1 MLHFLHLE
9 TESQRGWYV
18 FWWRDLTMIFR
29 AEPYPPRCPSC
40 GSRFGSPVCTSRY
53 LGLPDASGDALRCS
67 CTPVAPGVRD
77 LVENQ
82 INKNESMSNL
92 AKQ

>member
-1 MLHFLHLE
+1 MSLLLVGAAMVANGVSLITPVSGE
-9 TESQRGWYV
+9 
-18 FWWRDLTMIFR
+18 MR
-29 AEPYPPRCPSC
+29 ARAANMP
-40 GSRFGSPVCTSRY
+40 RFGSPVCTSRY